1 MGETFEFHEG
11 TLVGVH
17 PAGQCAGEWCVIHNP
32 LPTYPRD
39 RLHWRSDRKIF
50 EVICK
55 HGVGHPAPE
64 QHLFWKALGQ
74 EWQSVHGCDYC
85 CAYWL
90 PNAISD
96 YVEHDG

>member
-1 MGETFEFHEG
+1 MTETFEFHEG

-55 HGVGHPAPE
+55 HGVGHIAPE
-64 QHLFWKALGQ
+64 QVEYLVKTQGEGALI
-74 EWQSVHGCDYC
+74 HGCCWERC
-85 CAYWL
+85 CTLW
-90 PNAISD
+90 
-96 YVEHDG
+96 

>member
-55 HGVGHPAPE
+55 HGVGHIAPE
-64 QHLFWKALGQ
+64 QVEYLIQTRGEGALT
-74 EWQSVHGCDYC
+74 HGCCWERC
-85 CAYWL
+85 CTLW
-90 PNAISD
+90 
-96 YVEHDG
+96 